1 MREDA
6 RSQPSTPLRD
16 QVVADVL
23 LDRCDRPLLQRA
35 RRVRSELRL
44 PHGLLVACARD
55 GEDARA
61 LARAVAA
68 RLHRSVLVPESDLP
82 PAHAAVVVPV
92 AAPGV
97 WQHAVEAAR
106 REATEQGLPVL
117 VREPVLGL
125 RALRS
130 SYLHA
135 VADVGLA
142 LAAGPLGPLVRPDD
156 LVIPR
161 MLVLLDA
168 ADQRAIAAPLH
179 AILALP
185 APHRDAYLRT
195 LDVLRRAGG
204 SQARAATQLHLHAN
218 SLRYRIDRIEEMTG
232 LRLADPADR
241 LQLDLAVM
249 LVSLQAQGQSGDQ
262 ARECWL
268 FRFPRERGRYDAKWD
283 EDQALL
289 AARRRARRFQ
299 PGTYVARVVPA
310 AA

>member
-16 QVVADVL
+16 RVVADVL
-23 LDRCDRPLLQRA
+23 LDHCDQPLLQRA
-35 RRVRSELRL
+35 RQVRSELRL

-68 RLHRSVLVPESDLP
+68 RLHRALVLPDSGVAP
-82 PAHAAVVVPV
+82 PHGAVVVPV
-92 AAPGV
+92 ASPAV

-106 REATEQGLPVL
+106 QEAAVQGLPVL
-117 VREPVLGL
+117 VREPVVGL

-142 LAAGPLGPLVRPDD
+142 LAAGPLSPLVRADD

-168 ADQRAIAAPLH
+168 ADRRALAAPLQSM
-179 AILALP
+179 LALP
-185 APHRDAYLRT
+185 PPHRDAYLRT
-195 LDVLRRAGG
+195 LDVLRRTGG
-204 SQARAATQLHLHAN
+204 SHARAAAELHLHAN

-249 LVSLQAQGQSGDQ
+249 LVSLQAQGQTAD
-262 ARECWL
+262 AVRDAWL
-268 FRFPRERGRYDAKWD
+268 LRVPRNRGYDTRWD

-289 AARRRARRFQ
+289 AALRRARRFQ